1 MSASY
6 RKDRVF
12 ALAICQAPPNLS
24 KEAFEKKVTSIVDT
38 ILALPISQKSF
49 LKFEL
54 NFQTGLINEHVKA
67 LGFPEGS
74 PNVLV
79 TVEYAAMADLFE
91 FPTVAEGSGLP
102 GCSAGGKNDLYGD
115 HPAVNA
121 FLANVETR
129 LDRPIPKDRA
139 RLVCVLKRPE
149 NLSEEGF
156 HQAIRGFAD
165 KLVSLPIAQRLC
177 VHHSVWMPTST
188 GDAHMLALGFPA
200 SEPDVVIFMETED
213 QDKIFEGLM
222 DPDVKQYVADASRE
236 LKIHVGS
243 SFFSANVVN
252 KINK

>member
-54 NFQTGLINEHVKA
+54 NFQTGLVNEHVKA

-91 FPTVAEGSGLP
+91 LLKDPAFLVAVQE
-102 GCSAGGKNDLYGD
+102 GKNDLYGD

-213 QDKIFEGLM
+213 QDKIFEVGCILWR
-222 DPDVKQYVADASRE
+222 Q
-236 LKIHVGS
+236 VGS
-243 SFFSANVVN
+243 DFYLGFNGPPTLNNTWRTPVAS
-252 KINK
+252 